1 MCCSALMCGVQR
13 GAKVRT
19 CRIAAMSTQQRLT
32 GDQGGMVCRW
42 ARPGVT
48 PVVEGKLS
56 KQ

>member
-1 MCCSALMCGVQR
+1 MCCSALMCGVQCE
-13 GAKVRT
+13 AKVRT
-19 CRIAAMSTQQRLT
+19 CRIAAMPTQHRLT

-42 ARPGVT
+42 VRPGVT